1 MDELFKMDDDFENNL
16 EKLNELENILKKFH
30 FIMSLFFNNFRI
42 LDKNKNKITPNNF
55 MELFYIEKITK
66 EKLVLYE
73 VYKYL
78 NETLP
83 LKLSEFVRDIPIK
96 LNDIFKDKRDYY
108 SDSDNAHELEY
119 NISSPLEVTKH
130 AELIETI
137 KNEIEATFKKYC
149 NDMIKSFNDN
159 IDDTYL
165 KLENYINNL
174 FKYEIDKTNAN
185 ELKPIIK
192 NLLNDAKLKKYHEY
206 KDNKYFEYNFDESD
220 INPAKPYTDKS
231 LTLMTLRTK
240 YVDKYRSSSNIVI
253 NYNRTNI
260 IYNLMNVINYK
271 IILDNLYNKKETLII
286 DSNQSIWLYYKTQKI
301 LLIIWALLSELLLYF
316 QEIIYIFKYK
326 YTKSDKINIDYYD
339 NSQTKKFISLN
350 DNELNTFIKIFIK
363 DRIIIII
370 KLFAMR
376 SYVSNEIN
384 EINDINNINFFNY
397 LKYY

>member
-1 MDELFKMDDDFENNL
+1 
-16 EKLNELENILKKFH
+16 
-30 FIMSLFFNNFRI
+30 
-42 LDKNKNKITPNNF
+42 
-55 MELFYIEKITK
+55 
-66 EKLVLYE
+66 
-73 VYKYL
+73 
-78 NETLP
+78 
-83 LKLSEFVRDIPIK
+83 
-96 LNDIFKDKRDYY
+96 
-108 SDSDNAHELEY
+108 
-119 NISSPLEVTKH
+119 
-130 AELIETI
+130 
-137 KNEIEATFKKYC
+137 
-149 NDMIKSFNDN
+149 MIKSFNDN

-231 LTLMTLRTK
+231 LTLMALRTK
-240 YVDKYRSSSNIVI
+240 HIDKYRSSSNIVI